1 MQPVENLRELIDH
14 RVEFKENSSFTIIV
28 DYLEENSGEYRF
40 LIRFLSEDLLWVV
53 VRRFSARS
61 SLRDKRC
68 RCATMSQWRLSDADQ
83 RPLASQLQDS
93 DCRRTRLSSKF
104 VIQICPSFLLTYEMT
119 SSFETLSFFCHFR
132 KANTPFHAFPSIFI
146 FVFVSKHFPFS
157 RSWQVFQVMR
167 AKS

>member
-1 MQPVENLRELIDH
+1 
-14 RVEFKENSSFTIIV
+14 
-28 DYLEENSGEYRF
+28 
-40 LIRFLSEDLLWVV
+40 
-53 VRRFSARS
+53 
-61 SLRDKRC
+61 
-68 RCATMSQWRLSDADQ
+68 MSQWRLSDADQ

-146 FVFVSKHFPFS
+146 LYLCRNIFPFRDRGKCF
-157 RSWQVFQVMR
+157 RSCERNRRARFSCCHLIYPKLRVIHFCGRTFQEMF
-167 AKS
+167 KTKTS